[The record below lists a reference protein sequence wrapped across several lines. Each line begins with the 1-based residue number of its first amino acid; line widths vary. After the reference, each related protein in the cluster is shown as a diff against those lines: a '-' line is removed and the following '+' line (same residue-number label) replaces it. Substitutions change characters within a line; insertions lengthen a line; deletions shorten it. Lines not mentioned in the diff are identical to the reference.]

1 VPHLQNN
8 QSMED
13 KNWGLTEAGF
23 QQLIAHLDKGD
34 ERQFQRIFTKNF
46 AKYRNYIKS
55 DMNISYDD
63 ASDAVTEAFVKMHR
77 FLVERRVEYGNLMS
91 YTLRIAKNEYLMLL
105 RKRKQLPETDA
116 DFDKLDI
123 IDEEYD
129 DSTMEQFEK
138 AFGLLGT
145 DCRDLLKL
153 HYYEKKAHRE
163 IGQTLN
169 ISEDASKTRMK
180 VCRNKLRDVFLQ
192 FLKAAA

>member
-1 VPHLQNN
+1 V
-8 QSMED
+8 SMED
-13 KNWGLTEAGF
+13 KNWGLTEADF
-23 QQLIAHLDKGD
+23 QQLIANLEKGD
-34 ERQFQRIFTKNF
+34 ERQFRSVFTKHF

-63 ASDAVTEAFVKMHR
+63 ASDVVTEAFVKMHR
-77 FLVERRVEYGNLMS
+77 FLIEKRVEYGNLAS

-105 RKRKQLPETDA
+105 RKRKQLPETHT
-116 DFDKLDI
+116 DFDKLDRV
-123 IDEEYD
+123 DEEYD

-138 AFGLLGT
+138 AFGHLGN

-180 VCRNKLRDVFLQ
+180 VCRNKLREVFLK
-192 FLKAAA
+192 FLKTE

>member
-1 VPHLQNN
+1 MN
-8 QSMED
+8 D
-13 KNWGLTEAGF
+13 KNWGLSEAGF
-23 QQLIAHLDKGD
+23 QQLMSDLDKGN
-34 ERQFQRIFTKNF
+34 EKQFRSIFTKHF
-46 AKYRNYIKS
+46 AKYRNYLRS

-77 FLVERRVEYGNLMS
+77 FILEKRVEYGNLEA
-91 YTLRIAKNEYLMLL
+91 YTMRIARNEYLMLL

-116 DFDKLDI
+116 HFERLDI

-138 AFGLLGT
+138 AFGHLGT
-145 DCRDLLKL
+145 DCKDLLKL
-153 HYYEKKAHRE
+153 HYFEKKAHRE

-180 VCRNKLRDVFLQ
+180 VCRNKLREVFLK
-192 FLKAAA
+192 FLKTD

>member
-1 VPHLQNN
+1 MN
-8 QSMED
+8 D
-13 KNWGLTEAGF
+13 KNWGLTEAEF
-23 QQLIAHLDKGD
+23 QQLILDLDKGN
-34 ERQFQRIFTKNF
+34 ERQFRGIFTKNF

-77 FLVERRVEYGNLMS
+77 FLTERRVEYGNLEA
-91 YTLRIAKNEYLMLL
+91 YTLRIARNEYLMLL

-116 DFDKLDI
+116 DFERLDI

-129 DSTMEQFEK
+129 DSTMEHFEK
-138 AFGLLGT
+138 AFGHLGT

-153 HYYEKKAHRE
+153 HYFEKKAHRE

-180 VCRNKLRDVFLQ
+180 VCRNKLREVFLK
-192 FLKAAA
+192 FLKTE